1 MLSRTRCSR
10 LSRRNGDETQLF
22 FVSVT
27 TWALVHIHVPH
38 NLHWVYLYTLACFPL
53 VSTST
58 SDSGSQ
64 YPRRDRVSPP
74 CSSFPPPSTFD
85 STHSALALA
94 WARRARPAL
103 RSANLSEDRRRGMSE
118 HGETTP
124 FRFDRSQGSSPTPTD
139 EHLRRGVDPDR
150 KWPWVML
157 GVFMGVMLIVLQSG
171 DASTCSPHL
180 AVMMGF
186 MPGTLAGIAAT
197 KFWIGGNANAILLSA
212 GKLRQQV
219 VSAVMQTPV
228 SRGGAPH
235 AEA

>member
-10 LSRRNGDETQLF
+10 DSRRNGDETQLF

-27 TWALVHIHVPH
+27 TWALVHMHAYHIICIGCISTLSRAFPSSPH
-38 NLHWVYLYTLACFPL
+38 PRPTLALNISTKTPAVVRRLPPL
-53 VSTST
+53 NFRL
-58 SDSGSQ
+58 DSL
-64 YPRRDRVSPP
+64 
-74 CSSFPPPSTFD
+74 
-85 STHSALALA
+85 SAGAA

>member
-1 MLSRTRCSR
+1 
-10 LSRRNGDETQLF
+10 
-22 FVSVT
+22 
-27 TWALVHIHVPH
+27 
-38 NLHWVYLYTLACFPL
+38 
-53 VSTST
+53 
-58 SDSGSQ
+58 
-64 YPRRDRVSPP
+64 
-74 CSSFPPPSTFD
+74 
-85 STHSALALA
+85 
-94 WARRARPAL
+94 
-103 RSANLSEDRRRGMSE
+103 MSE

-139 EHLRRGVDPDR
+139 EHLMTGVDPDR
-150 KWPWVML
+150 KWPWVLL

-228 SRGGAPH
+228 PRGGPPD

>member
-10 LSRRNGDETQLF
+10 DSRRNGDETQLF

-27 TWALVHIHVPH
+27 TWALVHMHVPH

-58 SDSGSQ
+58 SDPGSQ
-64 YPRRDRVSPP
+64 HIHQDAGG
-74 CSSFPPPSTFD
+74 CSSFAPPQLSTRL
-85 STHSALALA
+85 TQRWRCL
-94 WARRARPAL
+94 ARRARPAL

>member
-10 LSRRNGDETQLF
+10 DSRRNGDETQLF

-27 TWALVHIHVPH
+27 TWALVHMHVPH

-64 YPRRDRVSPP
+64 YPKARPAG
-74 CSSFPPPSTFD
+74 CSSFAPPQLSTRL
-85 STHSALALA
+85 TQGAGAA